1 MATVTR
7 ARRAAIQRA
16 AQRIRMRCQREHHTV
31 ERTVTEIRTAL
42 VEVTALEAWRL
53 ALGWSRADAIEQVAA
68 LYVDAG
74 LRPRGLTDAM
84 LCRWEHDA
92 GRWPDDEYTVMLCR
106 AYGARPEQL
115 GLDRYGWASGPG
127 MFRYGRVHTAADD
140 GHGPHE
146 QEPMRM
152 TTDAGLPAVRE
163 SLHLALLASPEGSP
177 LVVDLAEAAVE
188 HYALNYSKH
197 PPHVLFEQVR
207 DVRKLLTP
215 ALKSGPATEDVR
227 RQVGW
232 LSALLGNLAYHLD
245 DVSGARVHLDTAAAH
260 GARTGDRRLEAWAW
274 GAQSMVTR
282 TSGRVEAAVE
292 HAERGAAAAA
302 PGRVRAQLHAWALL
316 PAFAAAGRGDDAD
329 HALATAMNE
338 LDTADEPEAPGR
350 FGFDAAELALHQA
363 EAYLALGRP
372 NDARAC
378 AESSLAACPSGTP
391 GWAAAS
397 LVLAQAE
404 TSGTARDAAQRA
416 HDVLDRVP
424 AARLRSTARA
434 RLSRLTGMLTS
445 HTGADASA
453 LAERLRTLPP
463 PIDAHGQ
470 ALTS

>member
-7 ARRAAIQRA
+7 ARRAAIQRD
-16 AQRIRMRCQREHHTV
+16 AQRIRMRCQRDHRTI

-42 VEVTALEAWRL
+42 PEVTALEAWRL
-53 ALGWSRADAIEQVAA
+53 SLGWSRADAIEQVAA
-68 LYVDAG
+68 LYTAAG

-92 GRWPDDEYTVMLCR
+92 GRWPDDEYTVMLCQ

-115 GLDRYGWASGPG
+115 GLDRCRWASGPG
-127 MFRYGRVHTAADD
+127 MFRYGRDHTAADD
-140 GHGPHE
+140 GHGPHDK
-146 QEPMRM
+146 EPMRM

-163 SLHLALLASPEGSP
+163 SLHLALLASPEGGP

-188 HYALNYSKH
+188 HYALGYSKH

-207 DVRKLLTP
+207 DVRQLLTP
-215 ALKSGPATEDVR
+215 ALKSGPDSEGVR

-245 DVSGARVHLDTAAAH
+245 DTSGARVHLATAAAY

-274 GAQSMVTR
+274 GAQSMVDR
-282 TSGRVEAAVE
+282 ASGRVDAAVE
-292 HAERGAAAAA
+292 HAERGAAMAA
-302 PGRVRAQLHAWALL
+302 PGRGRAQLYAWALL
-316 PAFAAAGRGDDAD
+316 PALAAAGRGNEAD
-329 HALATAMNE
+329 SALATALDE
-338 LDTADEPEAPGR
+338 LDAADEPEAPGR

-363 EAYLALGRP
+363 EAYLALGRAA
-372 NDARAC
+372 DARAR
-378 AESSLAACPSGTP
+378 AESSLAQCTSGTP
-391 GWAAAS
+391 GWAAAA

-404 TSGTARDAAQRA
+404 ASGTARDAAQRA

-434 RLSRLTGMLTS
+434 RLSRLANMLTS
-445 HTGADASA
+445 HAAADASA
-453 LAERLRTLPP
+453 LTERLRTLPA
-463 PIDAHGQ
+463 PIDAHGRP
-470 ALTS
+470 LTG

>member
-7 ARRAAIQRA
+7 ARRAEIQREV
-16 AQRIRMRCQREHHTV
+16 QRIRMRCQRERHTI

-42 VEVTALEAWRL
+42 PEVTALEAWRL
-53 ALGWSRADAIEQVAA
+53 ALGWSRAQAIGQVAT
-68 LYVDAG
+68 LYMAAG
-74 LRPRGLTDAM
+74 LRPRGLTDPM

-92 GRWPDDEYTVMLCR
+92 DEWPDDEYTVMLCQ
-106 AYGARPEQL
+106 AYGASPEQL
-115 GLDRYGWASGPG
+115 GLDRYRRASAPAV
-127 MFRYGRVHTAADD
+127 FRYGQGHTAQDD

-177 LVVDLAEAAVE
+177 LVADLAEAAVE

-215 ALKSGPATEDVR
+215 SLKNTTTADGIR

-245 DVSGARVHLDTAAAH
+245 DTSGARVHLDTAAMY

-274 GAQSMVTR
+274 GAQSMVAR
-282 TSGRVEAAVE
+282 TSGRLQTAVE
-292 HAERGAAAAA
+292 HAERGAAAAP

-316 PAFAAAGRGDDAD
+316 PVLATTGRGDDAD
-329 HALATAMNE
+329 RALSTAMSE
-338 LDTADEPEAPGR
+338 LETAQEPETPGR

-363 EAYLALGRP
+363 EAYLALGRTAE
-372 NDARAC
+372 ARNR
-378 AESSLAACPSGTP
+378 AETSLAECVSGTP
-391 GWAAAS
+391 GWPRWFSPRPRHPTPHRTPPSAPS
-397 LVLAQAE
+397 
-404 TSGTARDAAQRA
+404 TS
-416 HDVLDRVP
+416 
-424 AARLRSTARA
+424 ST
-434 RLSRLTGMLTS
+434 TS
-445 HTGADASA
+445 PRPGSA
-453 LAERLRTLPP
+453 PP
-463 PIDAHGQ
+463 REPG
-470 ALTS
+470 SPS

>member
-1 MATVTR
+1 MRVLVCGDGVPPA
-7 ARRAAIQRA
+7 ARQIQRVA
-16 AQRIRMRCQREHHTV
+16 RPHDQFGDRIVGRWLGVGDIPVQRHVAGGPEQ
-31 ERTVTEIRTAL
+31 APP
-42 VEVTALEAWRL
+42 
-53 ALGWSRADAIEQVAA
+53 LGA
-68 LYVDAG
+68 LYLHHNDVVVVPVGAESFRG
-74 LRPRGLTDAM
+74 RPRGVQVDLYGRPQPAFQFGGEVTDRFVQVVD
-84 LCRWEHDA
+84 LV
-92 GRWPDDEYTVMLCR
+92 DDEG
-106 AYGARPEQL
+106 GALGEPLVQL
-115 GLDRYGWASGPG
+115 GRRYARACTWLSW
-127 MFRYGRVHTAADD
+127 
-140 GHGPHE
+140 
-146 QEPMRM
+146 
-152 TTDAGLPAVRE
+152 PARRQ
-163 SLHLALLASPEGSP
+163 SP

-232 LSALLGNLAYHLD
+232 LFALLGNLAYHLD
-245 DVSGARVHLDTAAAH
+245 NVSGARVHLDTAAAH

-274 GAQSMVTR
+274 GAQSMVAR
-282 TSGRVEAAVE
+282 ASGRVAAAVE
-292 HAERGAAAAA
+292 HAERGAAAAS

-329 HALATAMNE
+329 HALARAMNE

-363 EAYLALGRP
+363 EAYLALGRAD
-372 NDARAC
+372 DARAC

-397 LVLAQAE
+397 LVLAGAE

-424 AARLRSTARA
+424 AARLRSTARPP
-434 RLSRLTGMLTS
+434 RS
-445 HTGADASA
+445 
-453 LAERLRTLPP
+453 LA
-463 PIDAHGQ
+463 
-470 ALTS
+470 